1 MKDCANARRK
11 RLPQMP
17 AANTQRKYISRG
29 FGLTRGT
36 TLQRRGHLICG
47 GDKKKITD
55 YAD

>member
-1 MKDCANARRK
+1 MKDCANARPK

-17 AANTQRKYISRG
+17 AANGYGIITFTG
-29 FGLTRGT
+29 CGLTRGK
-36 TLQRRGHLICG
+36 TLHRRGHLICG

>member
-1 MKDCANARRK
+1 MKDCANACRCATK
-11 RLPQMP
+11 T
-17 AANTQRKYISRG
+17 AANKQRKYISRG
-29 FGLTRGT
+29 FGLTRGK